1 MSDVTFKSRIEA
13 VPSFVGKVLAV
24 ATIFT
29 AQLAA
34 IPVYASTTDA
44 VRLNTPT
51 EAIAVLWADGSGIL
65 WADGSRMV
73 Y

>member
-13 VPSFVGKVLAV
+13 VPSFVGKVVV